1 MLLLSALTMLN
12 RARAIVGE
20 AKANPKRSA
29 MSPVFGIPAN
39 VVYAT
44 AGIYAVLV
52 LASLVVLRHALA
64 QSGRALCRTRRAHR
78 VPGGG

>member
-1 MLLLSALTMLN
+1 
-12 RARAIVGE
+12 
-20 AKANPKRSA
+20 

-52 LASLVVLRHALA
+52 LASLVVCVMRW
-64 QSGRALCRTRRAHR
+64 RN
-78 VPGGG
+78 PGERYA

>member
-1 MLLLSALTMLN
+1 
-12 RARAIVGE
+12 
-20 AKANPKRSA
+20 

-52 LASLVVLRHALA
+52 LASIVVWVMRRRNPGERYSELA
-64 QSGRALCRTRRAHR
+64 DRSSSWWWMIGAFTL
-78 VPGGG
+78 

>member
-1 MLLLSALTMLN
+1 
-12 RARAIVGE
+12 
-20 AKANPKRSA
+20 
-29 MSPVFGIPAN
+29 MSPLFGIPAN

-52 LASLVVLRHALA
+52 LASLVVWRHALA

-78 VPGGG
+78 IPGGG